1 MRITIPTKERI
12 ADMENRLSIASGK
25 AALALSQMLKCK
37 VTVNLSSLHI
47 IPLSGLTD
55 VFDEAS
61 TPVVGVK
68 MSMFGELSGAI
79 FFMLPLKDQESLM
92 RQISEAAFGT
102 SPGVGLDISILE
114 EVGNIVAGVYLTG
127 IYDLYGL
134 NIYHS
139 IPSVAQDMFASLID
153 EAVAGE
159 SMAGCHVVL
168 IESLFTIT
176 HGSIKTFLMLVPSV
190 DSASAFLD
198 SMAREGK
205 R

>member
-1 MRITIPTKERI
+1 MRINVPTKDRI
-12 ADMENRLSIASGK
+12 ADMENKLSIASGK

-37 VTVNLSSLHI
+37 VNVNLSSLHI
-47 IPLSGLTD
+47 IPLSGITD

-68 MSMFGELSGAI
+68 MSMFGDLNGSI
-79 FFMLPLKDQESLM
+79 FFMLPVNDQDSLM
-92 RQISEAAFGT
+92 RQISEAAFGPN
-102 SPGVGLDISILE
+102 PGVGLDISILE

-127 IYDLYGL
+127 ICDLYGF

-139 IPSVAQDMFASLID
+139 LPSVTQDMFSSLID

-176 HGSIKTFLMLVPSV
+176 HGSIKTFLMLIPSA
-190 DSASAFLD
+190 DSASVFLD
-198 SMAREGK
+198 SMGRGGN